1 MGNGVEGLG
10 REHIAGG
17 KEWRKFTNRGKIAID
32 LAIKRYLA
40 GD

>member
-1 MGNGVEGLG
+1 MGNGFEGPG
-10 REHIAGG
+10 REHIVGG
-17 KEWRKFTNRGKIAID
+17 KKWHKFANIGKIAID

>member
-10 REHIAGG
+10 REHIVGG
-17 KEWRKFTNRGKIAID
+17 KEWCKFTNRGKIAVD
-32 LAIKRYLA
+32 LAILRYSA